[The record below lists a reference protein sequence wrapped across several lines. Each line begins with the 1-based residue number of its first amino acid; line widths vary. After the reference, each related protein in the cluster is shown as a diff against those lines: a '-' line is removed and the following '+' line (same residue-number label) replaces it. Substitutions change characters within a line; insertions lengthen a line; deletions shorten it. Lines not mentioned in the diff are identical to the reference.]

1 MRIQNEIVGERFN
14 RFTDMVDLDRLATQE
29 IVAQARTGAV
39 GVPRLIRT
47 VMNERSFSADPKKD
61 EFPTAEQAEWK
72 EEGDTFPRR
81 GTVFFGGPAEDHAG
95 DIGPSGSGV

>member
-1 MRIQNEIVGERFN
+1 
-14 RFTDMVDLDRLATQE
+14 
-29 IVAQARTGAV
+29 
-39 GVPRLIRT
+39 
-47 VMNERSFSADPKKD
+47 MNERSFSADPKKD